1 MTMKKRN
8 WIVLAL
14 VVLLALSLAANA
26 VQFDASSVLFKVS
39 LNKDDVAR
47 RSLSISSQ
55 SSGEFSITSSVSGVT
70 IDPPQFDLDGGTR
83 SVDIV
88 FDSSGTDPGVY
99 VGDLTIASGPDV
111 LAIPLIFDVES
122 QDVFFDGTVTLP
134 SGDVHPGGKLISQV
148 KIFDLVSDDEGGL
161 GPSFVDV
168 DYFVYA
174 HDGTVVHTESER
186 LSVERQ
192 TQISKTVVFPESV
205 KEGTYVFAAIIRYKS
220 SVGTASAPFR
230 IAKASDATAVAAS
243 NARFD
248 RQFFLALS
256 AVLVFFVI
264 LVILFVYLIHDRDKF
279 ILDLRQFHSSEMEQ
293 HHHFLTAQAEVIHHR
308 TRAHRT
314 ELAHQVREKIQLLKH
329 KHQKQ
334 LQEMER
340 LRHAGEI
347 KKMQQKLAE
356 WKKAGFNTLGLEYR
370 LKGMTT
376 KDITGIME
384 KLKKS
389 YGVEGYKK
397 SK

>member
-14 VVLLALSLAANA
+14 VVLLVLSLAARA
-26 VQFDASSVLFKVS
+26 VPFDASSVLFTVS
-39 LNKDDVAR
+39 LNKNDITR
-47 RSLSISSQ
+47 RALSISSP
-55 SSGEFSITSSVSGVT
+55 SGGEFTVATPVSGVT
-70 IDPPQFDLDGGTR
+70 IDPPQFSLEAGTAT
-83 SVDIV
+83 VDVV
-88 FDSSGTDPGVY
+88 FDSSGVDPSVY
-99 VGDLTIASGPDV
+99 VGDLTIISDSDT
-111 LAIPLIFDVES
+111 LDIPLIFEVES

-134 SGDVHPGGKLISQV
+134 SGDVPIGGKLLAQV
-148 KIFDLVSDDEGGL
+148 KIFDLISAGEEDL
-161 GPSFVDV
+161 GPSIVDT
-168 DYFVYA
+168 DYFVYTS
-174 HDGTVVHTESER
+174 DGTVIHTESER

-192 TQISKTVVFPESV
+192 TQISKAVVFPDHV
-205 KEGTYVFAAIIRYKS
+205 KEGTYVFAAVIRYKS
-220 SVGTASAPFR
+220 SIAAASAPFR
-230 IAKASDATAVAAS
+230 ISASSDAASVASS

-248 RQFFLALS
+248 RQFFLVLG
-256 AVLVFFVI
+256 AVLIFFVI
-264 LVILFVYLIHDRDKF
+264 LIGLFVYLIHDRDKF
-279 ILDLRQFHSSEMEQ
+279 IIDLRQFHSSEMEQ

-314 ELAHQVREKIQLLKH
+314 ELARQVRHKIQLLKKKH
-329 KHQKQ
+329 KKQ
-334 LQEMER
+334 VEEMER
-340 LRHAGEI
+340 LRRAGEI

-389 YGVEGYKK
+389 YRVEGYKK